1 MNAIVVVALK
11 RPYTFVVLAI
21 AILLYGIMSIL
32 KSPTDV
38 FPNIRIPVV
47 AVVWSYAG
55 LLPEDVSG
63 RITFY
68 YERQLT
74 STVEGLDHIES
85 DSYYGVSVIKVY
97 LQPEGDVA
105 AAEAEIVAIS
115 QTVIKALPPDISPPM
130 IFRLDASSVP
140 VAMLQVANEDL
151 TPAAMFNLA
160 FNNIRPLLVTI
171 PGAIVPQPYGGMPK
185 QLLVSLDQQQLLAH
199 HLTATD
205 VHEAFGRQNIVLPA
219 GDQKIKTTD
228 WMVLTNSTPL
238 AVEDFNSLPIK
249 RVGNQYVY
257 LRDVADVQLAGPPQL
272 NAVLVKGKQAV
283 ILVVMKDGAASTL
296 DVVNGV
302 KKAIPD
308 IERISPP
315 GTKVTL
321 LNDASVFVKDSIEDV
336 VHEMVLAAALT
347 GLVVILFL
355 GSWRATVI
363 IATSI
368 PLSILSS
375 VICLHAVGQTINI
388 MTLGGLALAV
398 GILVDDATVMI
409 ENIDTHLEMGK
420 PIEVAIIDA
429 ANQIVTATFV
439 STLCIMLVWLPLFEL
454 SGVSGFL
461 FAPMA
466 EAVIFSMAASFIL
479 SRTLVPTMAKYILV
493 DPNSPHAHGHADGGE
508 EHGEHGAHAAAASTA
523 SNEKLEEEAKRIYD
537 LANEDAEKGALA
549 GEGGISHFANAVPE
563 PPHAHAPDAKPP
575 GAFKR
580 FQQSFDRGFQS
591 FRDKYNDALKTALEN
606 RGVFVPAFLAF
617 AVSSLVLFYFNGQ
630 DFFPEIKSGTMQM
643 HMRAPLGT
651 RIETTSRIV
660 SLVGEEIERLL
671 PGQVESVVSNCGL
684 PVYGPHNLAFIPTP
698 TIGSQDC
705 DLTISLKNETSPVW
719 DYRQIL
725 RKGLKQRYPGTE
737 FTFQPADLTSK
748 ILNFGSPSPIG
759 VEIIGMD
766 MDENYAYARKL
777 AAELKKVPGATD
789 VVIQQTMRQPTL
801 LAEGQRTFSLGTQLT
816 ERDIALN
823 QLMTLNGSQQVDQS
837 YYLDHKTGIE
847 YQVNIYTPQ
856 PRMTQ
861 VRDLLTIPVDKNN
874 LDADN
879 SEIQLLGNVAKLSVI
894 GTPGIVSHSNIRPIF
909 DIYVSAEGRD
919 LGGVLEDVKKVAA
932 GLKGELPRTAT
943 MEIHGQAE
951 TMHSAYVELI
961 GGLLA
966 SIILI
971 YLLMVVNFQSW
982 LDPFIIIT
990 ALPGALAGI
999 AWALYISHTNIS
1011 VPALT
1016 GAIMCMGTATANSIL
1031 VVSYA
1036 RERYELHADAFL
1048 AALEAGFARIRPV
1061 IMTAS
1066 AMIIGMLPMATS
1078 NSQNA
1083 PLGRA
1088 VIGGLLLATFAT
1100 LFFVPC
1106 VYAMVYKRFEKK
1118 SEPTHGTEPAHG

>member
-1 MNAIVVVALK
+1 MNAIVVIALK

-21 AILLYGIMSIL
+21 AILLYGIMSIV

-97 LQPEGDVA
+97 LAPDGDVA

-140 VAMLQVANEDL
+140 VAMLQVANENL

-238 AVEDFNSLPIK
+238 EVEDFNSLPIK
-249 RVGNQYVY
+249 RVGNQYIY

-283 ILVVMKDGAASTL
+283 ILVVMKDGSASTL

-347 GLVVILFL
+347 GIVVILFL

-368 PLSILSS
+368 PLSILTS

-493 DPNSPHAHGHADGGE
+493 DPNAPHGGGHGGD
-508 EHGEHGAHAAAASTA
+508 HGAHEGGHVAAPAEPVGAGPLAAAIE
-523 SNEKLEEEAKRIYD
+523 NGEEARRIYD
-537 LANEDAEKGALA
+537 LANADAEKAALA
-549 GEGGISHFANAVPE
+549 GEGGVAHFAVATPVAHGHNADP
-563 PPHAHAPDAKPP
+563 KPP
-575 GAFKR
+575 GPFRR
-580 FQQSFDRGFQS
+580 FQQGFDRGFQQ
-591 FRDKYNDALKTALEN
+591 FRDRYHDALKTALEK
-606 RGVFVPAFLAF
+606 RAVFIPAFLGF
-617 AVSSLVLFYFNGQ
+617 AVASLVLLYFNGQ

-660 SLVGEEIERLL
+660 SLVAEEIERLL

-725 RKGLKQRYPGTE
+725 RRGLKARYPGAE
-737 FTFQPADLTSK
+737 FTFQPADLTAK
-748 ILNFGSPSPIG
+748 ILNFGSPSPIS
-759 VEIIGMD
+759 VQVIGMD
-766 MDENYAYARKL
+766 VAENYEYARKL
-777 AAELKKVPGATD
+777 AARLRKIPGATD

-801 LAEGQRTFSLGTQLT
+801 LAEGQRTFSLGTKLT

-823 QLMTLNGSQQVDQS
+823 QLITLNGSQQVDQS

-856 PRMTQ
+856 PRMTH
-861 VRDLLTIPVDKNN
+861 VRDLLTIPVDTNN
-874 LDADN
+874 LEADAT
-879 SEIQLLGNVAKLSVI
+879 EIQLLGNVAKLSVI
-894 GTPGIVSHSNIRPIF
+894 GTPGVVSHSNIRPIF

-919 LGGVLEDVKKVAA
+919 LGGVLADVKKVSES
-932 GLKGELPRTAT
+932 LRDELPRTAT

-999 AWALYISHTNIS
+999 AWSLFITHTNIS

-1066 AMIIGMLPMATS
+1066 AMVIGMLPMATS

-1106 VYAMVYKRFEKK
+1106 VYAMVYGRVEKK
-1118 SEPTHGTEPAHG
+1118 SENSHG

>member
-140 VAMLQVANEDL
+140 VAMLQVANENL

-199 HLTATD
+199 NLTATD

-238 AVEDFNSLPIK
+238 EVEDFNSLPIK

-283 ILVVMKDGAASTL
+283 ILVVMKDGEASTL

-321 LNDASVFVKDSIEDV
+321 LNDASIFVKDSIEDV
-336 VHEMVLAAALT
+336 VREMVLAAALT
-347 GLVVILFL
+347 GIVVILFL

-375 VICLHAVGQTINI
+375 VICLHLVGQTINI

-429 ANQIVTATFV
+429 ANQIVVATFV

-493 DPNSPHAHGHADGGE
+493 DPNSPHAH
-508 EHGEHGAHAAAASTA
+508 AHAGAGEGHDGHVAATTVQTG
-523 SNEKLEEEAKRIYD
+523 EKLKEEAERIYD
-537 LANEDAEKGALA
+537 LANAEAEKGALA
-549 GEGGISHFANAVPE
+549 GEGGISHFANAVPLPE
-563 PPHAHAPDAKPP
+563 PHAPNAKPP
-575 GAFKR
+575 GFLKR

-591 FRDKYNDALKTALEN
+591 FRDAYNNTLNAALEN
-606 RGVFVPAFLAF
+606 RNVFIPSFLAF
-617 AVSSLVLFYFNGQ
+617 AVSSLALFYFNGQ

-660 SLVGEEIERLL
+660 SLVAEEIERLL

-766 MDENYAYARKL
+766 MEENYAYARKL
-777 AAELKKVPGATD
+777 AAELRKIPGATD

-823 QLMTLNGSQQVDQS
+823 QLITLNGSQQVDQS

-856 PRMTQ
+856 PRMTH

-874 LDADN
+874 LDADS

-894 GTPGIVSHSNIRPIF
+894 GTPGVVSHSNIRPIF

-919 LGGVLEDVKKVAA
+919 LGGVLTDVKRISDS
-932 GLKGELPRTAT
+932 LRGEMPRTAT

-999 AWALYISHTNIS
+999 AWSLFITHTNIS

-1036 RERYELHADAFL
+1036 RERYELHADAFK

-1106 VYAMVYKRFEKK
+1106 VYAMVYTRVAKK
-1118 SEPTHGTEPAHG
+1118 PEAAHGTEAAHG

>member
-140 VAMLQVANEDL
+140 VAMLQVANENL

-199 HLTATD
+199 NLTATD

-238 AVEDFNSLPIK
+238 EVEDFNSLPIK

-321 LNDASVFVKDSIEDV
+321 LNDASIFVKDSIEDV

-347 GLVVILFL
+347 GIVVILFL

-375 VICLHAVGQTINI
+375 VICLHLVGQTINI

-429 ANQIVTATFV
+429 ANQIVVATFV

-493 DPNSPHAHGHADGGE
+493 DPNSPHAHGHAGAGE
-508 EHGEHGAHAAAASTA
+508 EHGGHAAAATTRTD
-523 SNEKLEEEAKRIYD
+523 EQLKGEAERIYD
-537 LANEDAEKGALA
+537 LANADAEKGALA
-549 GEGGISHFANAVPE
+549 GEGGISHFATAVPA
-563 PPHAHAPDAKPP
+563 PPHAHAPEARPP
-575 GAFKR
+575 GFLKR
-580 FQQSFDRGFQS
+580 FQQGFDRGFQS
-591 FRDKYNDALKTALEN
+591 FRNSYNDALKTALEN

-660 SLVGEEIERLL
+660 SLVAEEIERLL

-748 ILNFGSPSPIG
+748 ILNFGSPAPIG

-766 MDENYAYARKL
+766 MEENYAYARKL
-777 AAELKKVPGATD
+777 ATELRKIPGATD

-823 QLMTLNGSQQVDQS
+823 QLITLNGSQQVDQS

-874 LDADN
+874 LDADS
-879 SEIQLLGNVAKLSVI
+879 SEIQLLGNVARLSVI
-894 GTPGIVSHSNIRPIF
+894 GTPGVVSHSNIRPIF

-919 LGGVLEDVKKVAA
+919 LGGVLTDVKKISD
-932 GLKGELPRTAT
+932 GLKGEMPRTAT

-999 AWALYISHTNIS
+999 AWALFITHTNIS

-1036 RERYELHADAFL
+1036 RERYELHADAFK

-1106 VYAMVYKRFEKK
+1106 VYAMVYTRVAKK
-1118 SEPTHGTEPAHG
+1118 PETAHGTEAAHG